1 MSVYWRECLILKQL
15 LQWGVMNMIN
25 GIKVLNWG
33 TLPSVLLH
41 VDALGEKREQL
52 LRYRGTVVIVAQ
64 TENTIH

>member
-1 MSVYWRECLILKQL
+1 
-15 LQWGVMNMIN
+15 MIN

-33 TLPSVLLH
+33 TRPSVLLH
-41 VDALGEKREQL
+41 VDALGEKHEQL